1 MLSHPFLP
9 QSRCVFVF
17 FHLLGKC
24 FSQKDIKNG
33 TIVFILLICTMALF
47 LTLKYKKSIT
57 RVRGIRNEN
66 FYQIFS
72 GEICMNIKVVFF
84 YYCDIL

>member
-57 RVRGIRNEN
+57 RVRGIRNKN
-66 FYQIFS
+66 FYQISS
-72 GEICMNIKVVFF
+72 GRNLYEYKSCFF
-84 YYCDIL
+84 LFL